1 MVTKYLYLD
10 DEKPQ
15 TVKPYTREVEKHASG
30 LKITL
35 HSPQVYQDQIA
46 KLRQANFDGI
56 ILDLRLDQFV
66 NWEQPE
72 GKRADYRA
80 TTLAQEIRTRA
91 TEGNLEDCPLVLW
104 STDAKFKKSFNRDDT
119 GHDLF
124 DLTCIK
130 DEILDE
136 RKAKEIAA
144 RLVSLVAGYKQ
155 ITKIKGEHKRS
166 KDQLYRFLGFNDDVD
181 FLDPRIAASFGTREG
196 PVPVHEYARFLI
208 YDLLKPTG
216 PLIDEAT
223 LAARL
228 GIDVSSSPDFEAL
241 RETHFK
247 QAKYKGPFS
256 RGWPRWWTY
265 LVEERWLKL
274 KGNAGPLRS
283 LPASERVA
291 FLQKVFG
298 LKKLVA
304 AKPIAQGYSE
314 RFWTVCKATALP
326 LDPRDGLIVQT
337 RNSKVW
343 QDKPYVSIKAALDG
357 TIEERGLKIDP
368 TDEERLIRARM
379 AHSK

>member
-1 MVTKYLYLD
+1 MVTNYLYLD

-15 TVKPYTREVEKHASG
+15 TVEPYTREVEKHASG

-35 HSPQVYQDQIA
+35 HSPQVYQEQIA
-46 KLRQANFDGI
+46 KLKQANFDGI

-66 NWEQPE
+66 NWEESE

-91 TEGNLEDCPLVLW
+91 TEGNFEDCPLVLW
-104 STDAKFKKSFNRDDT
+104 STDSKFKKSFNRDDT

-124 DLTCIK
+124 DLTCVK
-130 DEILDE
+130 DDIRDE
-136 RKAKEIAA
+136 QNAKEIAS

-155 ITKIKGEHKRS
+155 ITKIKAEHKRS
-166 KDQLYRFLGFNDDVD
+166 KDQLYRFIGFNDDID

-208 YDLLKPTG
+208 YDLLKPSG
-216 PLIDEAT
+216 PLIDERT

-228 GIDVSSSPDFEAL
+228 GIEVSSSPDFEDL
-241 RETHFK
+241 KETHFK
-247 QAKYKGPFS
+247 QARYKGPFS
-256 RGWPRWWTY
+256 MGWPRWWTY

-283 LPASERVA
+283 LAASERVA

-343 QDKPYVSIKAALDG
+343 QDKPYVSLQAALDG
-357 TIEERGLKIDP
+357 TVEELGLKIDP
-368 TDEERLIRARM
+368 TDQDRLNRARM

>member
-1 MVTKYLYLD
+1 MVTNYLYLD

-15 TVKPYTREVEKHASG
+15 TVEPYTREVEKHASG

-91 TEGNLEDCPLVLW
+91 TEGNFEDCPLVLW

-130 DEILDE
+130 DDILDE

-144 RLVSLVAGYKQ
+144 RLVSLVVGYKQ

-228 GIDVSSSPDFEAL
+228 GIDVSSSPDFEGL

-256 RGWPRWWTY
+256 MGWPRWWTY

-291 FLQKVFG
+291 FLQKFFG
-298 LKKLVA
+298 LKKIVA
-304 AKPIAQGYSE
+304 AKPMAQGYSE

-343 QDKPYVSIKAALDG
+343 QDKPYVSMQAALDG
-357 TIEERGLKIDP
+357 TVEELGLKIDP
-368 TDEERLIRARM
+368 TDQDRLNRARM